1 MPPVPM
7 RFLLRVAVFAIGGAA
22 VAFPMTGW
30 TGVLAVVAG
39 LYFLH
44 RFSGVVQSP
53 RKPTIQRGHYPRISR
68 P

>member
-1 MPPVPM
+1 MPPAPT
-7 RFLLRVAVFAIGGAA
+7 RFFLHVAVFAIGGAA

-30 TGVLAVVAG
+30 TGLIAVVAG

-44 RFSGVVQSP
+44 RFFGVVQSP
-53 RKPTIQRGHYPRISR
+53 RKATIRRGHSPRIRR